1 MRNIYNLTP
10 AKLKDNIGV
19 SKRVYEFP
27 GALHKNKV
35 QTKKKK
41 KKTQDKNQP
50 KFYSVISE

>member
-41 KKTQDKNQP
+41 KKPKIKTSQNFTQ
-50 KFYSVISE
+50 